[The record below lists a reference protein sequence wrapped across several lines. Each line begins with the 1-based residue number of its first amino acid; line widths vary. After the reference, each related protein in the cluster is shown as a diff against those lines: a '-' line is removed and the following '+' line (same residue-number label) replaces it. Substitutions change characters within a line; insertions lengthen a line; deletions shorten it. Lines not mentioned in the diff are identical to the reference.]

1 MYGYNDD
8 DIIDD
13 IINQELAGYGIEAGA
28 RRGGRRFGRALA
40 AIGTLGMS
48 ELAIRR
54 GQHTGRQQARRQ
66 MERMDQGPMAP
77 QGMDPQAA
85 QAAAAAVQLQQYAQ
99 LGFRPSGG
107 LAGYFGITEVT
118 VPALGGA
125 QSSSTAQE
133 PTQLHR
139 LILDAID
146 PTAVITPTEAESYLR
161 VSNIRLGS
169 QSMFNNNVPMTLGAL
184 KSNATLSGVMSR
196 VILPGQQ
203 LSIDFLNRHPTLPIL
218 VGGSA
223 LGPNS

>member
-1 MYGYNDD
+1 MYGYED

-13 IINQELAGYGIEAGA
+13 IIEQELAGIESGR

-48 ELAIRR
+48 EVATRR
-54 GQHTGRQQARRQ
+54 GQRRGREQA
-66 MERMDQGPMAP
+66 MERMSAP
-77 QGMDPQAA
+77 QAPNLNPQAA
-85 QAAAAAVQLQQYAQ
+85 QAAMAAVQLQQQAQ

-107 LAGYFGITEVT
+107 LAGYFGITEVS
-118 VPALGGA
+118 VPALGSA
-125 QSSSTAQE
+125 SSASTAQE

-146 PTAVITPTEAESYLR
+146 PTASITPQVAEAYLR

-196 VILPGQQ
+196 VIMPGQQ
-203 LSIDFLNRHPTLPIL
+203 LSIDYLNRHPTLAIL
-218 VGGSA
+218 VGGAA

>member
-13 IINQELAGYGIEAGA
+13 IINQELAGYSEAGA
-28 RRGGRRFGRALA
+28 RGGRRFGRALA

-48 ELAIRR
+48 EAALRR
-54 GQHTGRQQARRQ
+54 GRRTGRQQERRA
-66 MERMDQGPMAP
+66 MERMGAGPMVP

-107 LAGYFGITEVT
+107 LAGYFGITEVS
-118 VPALGGA
+118 VPALGSA
-125 QSSSTAQE
+125 SSASTAQE

-146 PTAVITPTEAESYLR
+146 PTASITPQVAEAYLR

-196 VILPGQQ
+196 VIMPGQQ
-203 LSIDFLNRHPTLPIL
+203 LSIDFLNRHPTLAIL

>member
-1 MYGYNDD
+1 MYGYNED

-13 IINQELAGYGIEAGA
+13 IIEQEIAGIESGR

-48 ELAIRR
+48 EAALRR
-54 GQHTGRQQARRQ
+54 GARNGRHE
-66 MERMDQGPMAP
+66 ERASMQRAAAP
-77 QGMDPQAA
+77 QNLTPNAA
-85 QAAAAAVQLQQYAQ
+85 QAAMAAVQLQQQAQ

-107 LAGYFGITEVT
+107 LAGYFGITEVS
-118 VPALGGA
+118 VPALGST
-125 QSSSTAQE
+125 SSASTAQE

-146 PTAVITPTEAESYLR
+146 PTASITPQVAEAYLR

-196 VILPGQQ
+196 VIMPGQQ
-203 LSIDFLNRHPTLPIL
+203 LSIDYLNRHPTLAIL
-218 VGGSA
+218 VGGAA

>member
-1 MYGYNDD
+1 MYGYED

-13 IINQELAGYGIEAGA
+13 IIEQELAGIEAGR

-48 ELAIRR
+48 EVATRR
-54 GQHTGRQQARRQ
+54 GQRRGREQA
-66 MERMDQGPMAP
+66 MERMGAGTPPGAP
-77 QGMDPQAA
+77 NLSPQAA
-85 QAAAAAVQLQQYAQ
+85 QAAMAAVQLQQQAQ

-107 LAGYFGITEVT
+107 LAGYFGITEVS
-118 VPALGGA
+118 VPALGSA
-125 QSSSTAQE
+125 SSASTAQE

-146 PTAVITPTEAESYLR
+146 PTASITPQVAEAYLR

-196 VILPGQQ
+196 VIMPGQQ
-203 LSIDFLNRHPTLPIL
+203 LSIDYLNRHPTLAIL
-218 VGGSA
+218 VGGAA

>member
-8 DIIDD
+8 DMIDD
-13 IINQELAGYGIEAGA
+13 IIEQEIAGIEAGR

-48 ELAIRR
+48 EAALRR
-54 GQHTGRQQARRQ
+54 GGRNGRREERAS
-66 MERMDQGPMAP
+66 MERAAAP
-77 QGMDPQAA
+77 QNLTPNAA
-85 QAAAAAVQLQQYAQ
+85 QAAMAAVQLQQQAQ

-107 LAGYFGITEVT
+107 LAGYFGITEVS
-118 VPALGGA
+118 VPALGSA
-125 QSSSTAQE
+125 SSASTAQE

-146 PTAVITPTEAESYLR
+146 PTASITPQVAEAYLR

-196 VILPGQQ
+196 VIMPGQQ
-203 LSIDFLNRHPTLPIL
+203 LSIDYLNRHPTLAIL
-218 VGGSA
+218 VGGAA